1 MILCLINPFIVFKF
15 LDKTL
20 SDVVCLFIQVLM
32 LAVIPFFVVYGIAF
46 GAHKIAAEPYKLS
59 LYLFDLCIALYFI
72 SILRFVYIAELM
84 RIAKEKFLIN
94 RV

>member
-1 MILCLINPFIVFKF
+1 MLPFVHLVLITFTNDFV
-15 LDKTL
+15 LDK
-20 SDVVCLFIQVLM
+20 S
-32 LAVIPFFVVYGIAF
+32 PFFVVYGIAF